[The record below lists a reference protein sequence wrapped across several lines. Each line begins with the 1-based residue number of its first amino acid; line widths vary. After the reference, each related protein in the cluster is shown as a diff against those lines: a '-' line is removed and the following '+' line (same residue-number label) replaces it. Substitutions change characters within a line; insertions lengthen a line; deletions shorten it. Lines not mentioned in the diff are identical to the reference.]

1 MGEQQTTGRI
11 PTDRREKIAWYLFDF
26 ANTSFTVLIVT
37 ALFPLYFR
45 LLVGDPLVGDTLWG
59 YAGSI
64 TMLIIAVTSPV
75 LGAMADYTGAKK
87 KFLTFYTALSIVFT
101 SLMFF
106 LSEDLPTFLGVD
118 MWMWA
123 FILFVVA
130 NIGFEGA
137 LPFYNA
143 WLPEISTE
151 EDVGRVSGIGYAAGY
166 VGAMLTIIIALVS
179 YIMLPDYPTLPFLF
193 AAIFFLVFAIPSIIG
208 LKERPPS
215 QFPDEEGV
223 SIVTIGFRRVRKTF
237 SKIGDYEGLPRFL
250 ASYFLF
256 SDAISTVIYYAAIFG
271 AAVYSFS
278 TELILIFFAVTQ
290 LAAIPGAFIF
300 GYIADSI
307 GTKKTLMITLGIWI
321 VALLIAFFGEAQIIW
336 WTVGMIAGIGM
347 GSSQSTARSMYGQFI
362 PEEKK
367 TEMFGI
373 YALSGKFAA
382 IVGPFVYATVL
393 AVVAYLGESMAHRV
407 AMLSILVVFVIALLI
422 LVKVRQPVMG
432 EAKVHLEDDLRPG
445 M

>member
-1 MGEQQTTGRI
+1 LGEQQSTEGV
-11 PTDRREKIAWYLFDF
+11 PTDRREKVAWYLFDF

-45 LLVGDPLVGDTLWG
+45 TLVGDPLLGDTLWG

-106 LSEDLPTFLGVD
+106 LRDDLPGFLGVD

-123 FILFVVA
+123 FILFVIA

-151 EDVGRVSGIGYAAGY
+151 ENVGRISGIGYAAGY

-179 YIMLPDYPTLPFLF
+179 YIMLPDFPTLPFLF

-208 LKERPPS
+208 LKDRPPS

-223 SIVTIGFRRVRKTF
+223 GIARIGFRRVKKTF
-237 SKIGDYEGLPRFL
+237 SKIGEYEGLPRFL

-271 AAVYSFS
+271 AAVYGFS
-278 TELILIFFAVTQ
+278 IELILIFFAVTQ
-290 LAAIPGAFIF
+290 LAAIPGAFVF
-300 GYIADSI
+300 GYVADSI

-362 PEEKK
+362 PEEKR

-382 IVGPFVYATVL
+382 IIGPFVYATVL
-393 AVVAYLGESMAHRV
+393 ALASSLGEVMAHRT
-407 AMLSILVVFVIALLI
+407 AMLSILAVFVIALLI

-432 EAKVHLEDDLRPG
+432 EAKVHLEDDMRPG

>member
-1 MGEQQTTGRI
+1 MGEQQPTGRI
-11 PTDRREKIAWYLFDF
+11 PTDRREKAAWYLFDF

-37 ALFPLYFR
+37 ALFPLFFR
-45 LLVGDPLVGDTLWG
+45 RLVGDPILGGTLWG

-64 TMLIIAVTSPV
+64 TMLVIAVTSPI
-75 LGAMADYTGAKK
+75 LGAMADYSGAKK
-87 KFLTFYTALSIVFT
+87 KFLTFYTGLSIVFT

-106 LSEDLPTFLGVD
+106 LREDVPSFLGVD
-118 MWMWA
+118 MWMWG
-123 FILFVVA
+123 FILFVIA

-151 EDVGRVSGIGYAAGY
+151 EDVGRISGIGYAAGY

-179 YIMLPDYPTLPFLF
+179 YFMLPDYPTLPFLF
-193 AAIFFLVFAIPSIIG
+193 AAIFFLVFAVPSIIG

-237 SKIGDYEGLPRFL
+237 NKIGEYEGLPRFL

-256 SDAISTVIYYAAIFG
+256 SDAISTVIYFAAIFG
-271 AAVYSFS
+271 AAVYGFS
-278 TELILIFFAVTQ
+278 DELILIFFAVTQ
-290 LAAIPGAFIF
+290 LAAIPGAFVF

-321 VALLIAFFGEAQIIW
+321 AALLIAFFGEAQIVW

-382 IVGPFVYATVL
+382 IIGPAVYGTVL
-393 AVVAYLGESMAHRV
+393 ALAASLGEAMAHRV
-407 AMLSILVVFVIALLI
+407 SMLSILGVFVIALLI
-422 LVKVRQPVMG
+422 LIKVRQPIMG
-432 EAKVHLEDDLRPG
+432 EAHIYLEDDMRPG